1 MLVNGLACY
10 FPGWGVRI
18 LVTVL
23 VKGIEC
29 SSYIGCVSK
38 QDGLLVYG
46 MRCSFRGWGICI
58 WDGLL
63 VYGMGC

>member
-1 MLVNGLACY
+1 MSCWYTGWGVSKRDRVLVNG
-10 FPGWGVRI
+10 
-18 LVTVL
+18 
-23 VKGIEC
+23 IEC
-29 SSYIGCVSK
+29 SYIGCVSK

>member
-1 MLVNGLACY
+1 MLVNGIKC
-10 FPGWGVRI
+10 
-18 LVTVL
+18 
-23 VKGIEC
+23 
-29 SSYIGCVSK
+29 SYIGCVSK

-63 VYGMGC
+63 VNGVEC